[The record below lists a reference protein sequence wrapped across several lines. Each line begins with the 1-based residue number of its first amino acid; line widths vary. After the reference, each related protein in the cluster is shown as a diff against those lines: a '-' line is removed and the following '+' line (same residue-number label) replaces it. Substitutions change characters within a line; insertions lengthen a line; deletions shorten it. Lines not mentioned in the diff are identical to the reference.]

1 VSGLGDSPKEK
12 SPHRCGLCGL
22 PAAISAAAKAE
33 GDARP
38 AAVVAVRAIIA
49 VSVVRAVIAVPVV
62 RAIITVPVVR
72 TIITVPVMMPVT
84 IPVVM
89 PMLRTDVSRLTHT
102 FICSRLRVIACGI
115 RGRTTDQRR
124 SADSQCDNQSLHS

>member
-1 VSGLGDSPKEK
+1 MPHRPSPVSKMKYPRPGIRHQPQGHHSTALNGRIWNLGVGEGGVGSGLGDSPKEK

-72 TIITVPVMMPVT
+72 T
-84 IPVVM
+84 
-89 PMLRTDVSRLTHT
+89 
-102 FICSRLRVIACGI
+102 
-115 RGRTTDQRR
+115 
-124 SADSQCDNQSLHS
+124 